1 MEDDDKLG
9 VLTKSQIRD
18 FYRDTL
24 GMGRLQPRKPKNYDD
39 ICEFLV
45 DLFKIGANPIS
56 YNGSELHNPV
66 DDMIYDSEEKYG
78 YTRQERMEVQTNTEL
93 RKNQERQFMEYS
105 GDEELVGNSIYEFV
119 NNRLFYWKN
128 QDYSSHVLHPF
139 MYNLKLWNRLNNII
153 VNGYKNYMDSD
164 LVEHMSSKVKFDELV
179 GEFGECN
186 NFWKYNV
193 TDCTGY
199 TTRYESAIKDE
210 HKDDENR
217 TTSPLTGY
225 DGLFYPDAAQ
235 DFLRIFWGE
244 ARDKQ
249 MDKFQ
254 IPRWFFINPKELY
267 KQQKLDLLE
276 CFKSH

>member
-18 FYRDTL
+18 FYRETL

-56 YNGSELHNPV
+56 WNVGELHNPV
-66 DDMIYDSEEKYG
+66 DDIIYDSEEKYG

-225 DGLFYPDAAQ
+225 DGLFYPDAA
-235 DFLRIFWGE
+235 
-244 ARDKQ
+244 
-249 MDKFQ
+249 
-254 IPRWFFINPKELY
+254 
-267 KQQKLDLLE
+267 
-276 CFKSH
+276 

>member
-1 MEDDDKLG
+1 
-9 VLTKSQIRD
+9 
-18 FYRDTL
+18 
-24 GMGRLQPRKPKNYDD
+24 
-39 ICEFLV
+39 
-45 DLFKIGANPIS
+45 
-56 YNGSELHNPV
+56 
-66 DDMIYDSEEKYG
+66 
-78 YTRQERMEVQTNTEL
+78 
-93 RKNQERQFMEYS
+93 
-105 GDEELVGNSIYEFV
+105 
-119 NNRLFYWKN
+119 
-128 QDYSSHVLHPF
+128 
-139 MYNLKLWNRLNNII
+139 
-153 VNGYKNYMDSD
+153 MDSD

-254 IPRWFFINPKELY
+254 IPGWFFVNPKELY